1 MDEFI
6 EQNKIES
13 VHIDFENEPINDKIK
28 YLWNDKLE
36 LSAKD
41 IGNNSKGYKIMH
53 LNQAQKTKKYYNIL
67 MFLGIFLA
75 PLSGLFSGIN
85 SIIYPDEDPTLPI
98 ISILCSLIAGFSISI
113 LKFARYDDSSIA
125 NKQAAARYTG
135 IESSVRRQL
144 SLYRKDRIQAN
155 LYMKWLEDKFEELFI
170 SAPLLPSDSY
180 KEYSDIA
187 GEMGVLIPNQY
198 KNTIK
203 INTEFESDI
212 SKNLSN
218 KDEITINN
226 KEIITKINENQQDI
240 KIVENK
246 TNINVEIPR
255 SSGMASFPELNQ
267 YSDGM
272 IEYEIKRMMGLL

>member
-1 MDEFI
+1 
-6 EQNKIES
+6 
-13 VHIDFENEPINDKIK
+13 
-28 YLWNDKLE
+28 
-36 LSAKD
+36 
-41 IGNNSKGYKIMH
+41 
-53 LNQAQKTKKYYNIL
+53 
-67 MFLGIFLA
+67 
-75 PLSGLFSGIN
+75 
-85 SIIYPDEDPTLPI
+85 
-98 ISILCSLIAGFSISI
+98 
-113 LKFARYDDSSIA
+113 
-125 NKQAAARYTG
+125 
-135 IESSVRRQL
+135 
-144 SLYRKDRIQAN
+144 
-155 LYMKWLEDKFEELFI
+155 MKWLEDKFEELFI

-226 KEIITKINENQQDI
+226 KEIITKINENQEDI